1 LLSKAAL
8 VVQKKRGDNGY
19 RYYSSETI
27 QQVQFIK
34 KGQSLGFSLGDM
46 QRILNVRDYGET
58 SCNLMQDLLDRKIAQ
73 LEAQIKQMMMFKLEL
88 EGYRDLRAK
97 VPNFKQDDREICPLI
112 ATVPLKANVDSIII
126 VSSS

>member
-1 LLSKAAL
+1 MLSKVAL

-34 KGQSLGFSLGDM
+34 KGQSLGFSLEDM
-46 QRILNVRDYGET
+46 QRILNVRDHGEA
-58 SCNLMQDLLDRKIAQ
+58 SCNLVQDLLDRKITQ
-73 LEAQIKQMMMFKLEL
+73 LEAQIKQIMMFKLEL
-88 EGYRDLRAK
+88 EGYRALWAE
-97 VPNFKQDDREICPLI
+97 VPNFKQDDREICSLI
-112 ATVPLKANVDSIII
+112 VIVPLKANVDSIAI